1 MTVETTEGLSISRTS
16 SSGKKIRDRKCPLPQ
31 FTARRRKE
39 VLQQLQPKHRA
50 SARWR
55 ELLHRALGAGGQRN
69 EECRPAGELKGAI
82 KEDGIRDGPKQVTAG
97 RRAQERSFG
106 GNHSHEDHSLPGKN
120 AAIRRAWEGRHTRA
134 PGRPSC
140 QNAQKASLLYAPWLH
155 LWASVQ
161 TQLSTQAGSLK
172 EETGPWGSHT

>member
-1 MTVETTEGLSISRTS
+1 MSAASVYSEAKERGTSTTPTQAPSERTLEGVAAQSTR
-16 SSGKKIRDRKCPLPQ
+16 
-31 FTARRRKE
+31 
-39 VLQQLQPKHRA
+39 
-50 SARWR
+50 
-55 ELLHRALGAGGQRN
+55 GGGGGGPRN
-69 EECRPAGELKGAI
+69 EECRPAGELKGAV

-161 TQLSTQAGSLK
+161 TQLSTQAGSLT